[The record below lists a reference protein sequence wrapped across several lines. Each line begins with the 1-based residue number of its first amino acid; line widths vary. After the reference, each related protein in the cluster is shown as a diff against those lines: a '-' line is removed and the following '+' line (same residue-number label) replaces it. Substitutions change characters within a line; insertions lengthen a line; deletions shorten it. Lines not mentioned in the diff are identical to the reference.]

1 MRQVFDPRALRLPR
15 RWPRFNIFRVLEF
28 ALLVLLALQTARLV
42 WAIATP
48 VDPLG
53 SWRLPEISAG
63 TIEARKD
70 SLREFDPFFRLQQNP
85 ATAVVT
91 SLQLTLYGTR
101 VDEAMGRGSAIISG
115 PDTIQN
121 SYAVGDEILPGITL
135 KAVDYDNVTIQRGQI
150 EEKLFIDQSQP
161 APDAPETSAPA
172 SAATS
177 ERPDEPKIP
186 GSETLTVADLQSGIR
201 FLPRM
206 ESGRVT
212 GFAVRPNQ
220 GEAFRIAG
228 FQEGDIVTAING
240 QPVSSVAD
248 IQRAVMNK
256 SGGGNISVSV
266 ERGANIVPI
275 AITMAPQ

>member
-28 ALLVLLALQTARLV
+28 VLLVLLALQTARLV
-42 WAIATP
+42 WAIVTP

-53 SWRLPEISAG
+53 SWRLPAVSAG
-63 TIEARKD
+63 TIEAQKA

-135 KAVDYDNVTIQRGQI
+135 KAVGYDNVTILRGQT

-161 APDAPETSAPA
+161 APDAPGTTAPA
-172 SAATS
+172 PEAIS
-177 ERPDEPKIP
+177 EQPDAPKAP
-186 GSETLTVADLQSGIR
+186 GSEALTVAELQSGIR

-206 ESGRVT
+206 EDGRIT

-228 FQEGDIVTAING
+228 FRDGDIVTAING

-248 IQRAVMNK
+248 IQRAVMNRRD
-256 SGGGNISVSV
+256 GGNISLSI
-266 ERGANIVPI
+266 ERGANVVPI
-275 AITMAPQ
+275 LITMAPQ